1 MSTPDLS
8 ERNAEVVRR
17 YLRTFITRD
26 LAELRA
32 VVAGDVE
39 IYGAGRFVRGRHN
52 VEAAVMTPGLAAWRH
67 GSGRKRARG
76 QAPSRPV
83 RSA

>member
-1 MSTPDLS
+1 MGISQLADTA
-8 ERNAEVVRR
+8 ERNAEIVRR
-17 YLRTFITRD
+17 YLRTFATRD

-52 VEAAVMTPGLAAWRH
+52 VEAAVMTPGLAVVDQQIVDTKPDF
-67 GSGRKRARG
+67 G
-76 QAPSRPV
+76 
-83 RSA
+83 